1 LDFENVAPMK
11 TTIVLLRK
19 VDRIASQ
26 VVVVV
31 VKVELDVDDLSFF
44 HCLNFLPL
52 RFCRAKTIR
61 LKHFLHCCLLFA
73 DIESDEIK

>member
-1 LDFENVAPMK
+1 MT

-26 VVVVV
+26 AVVVVV

-52 RFCRAKTIR
+52 RFCSAKTIR
-61 LKHFLHCCLLFA
+61 LKQFLHCALLFA
-73 DIESDEIK
+73 NIVSDEIK

>member
-1 LDFENVAPMK
+1 MT

-26 VVVVV
+26 AVVVVV

-61 LKHFLHCCLLFA
+61 LKQFLHCALLFA
-73 DIESDEIK
+73 NIVSDEIK

>member
-1 LDFENVAPMK
+1 MT

-26 VVVVV
+26 AVVVVVVVV

-52 RFCRAKTIR
+52 RFCSAKTIR
-61 LKHFLHCCLLFA
+61 LKQFLHCSLLFA
-73 DIESDEIK
+73 NIVSDEIK